1 MQDESKLVADS
12 PDPAAAQDS
21 VEGGSSRGAGED
33 TVALADPAEQL
44 AALSRERDL
53 LAGDKAALQ
62 DLLQRR
68 QAEFDNYRKRVERER
83 AEIVEYG
90 RMETALA
97 ILPVVDDFERAL
109 KVECADRDYARGM
122 ELIYQ
127 RLVDTL
133 KRMGLETID
142 TANQKFDP
150 NFHHA
155 VQRAESAG
163 HEEDAILE
171 EYQKGY
177 SFRGKLL
184 RPAMV
189 KVAVKPAESTV
200 SEV

>member
-21 VEGGSSRGAGED
+21 VEGGSSPDAGED

-90 RMETALA
+90 RMETSLA

-109 KVECADRDYARGM
+109 KVECADKDYARGM
-122 ELIYQ
+122 ELIYR

>member
-1 MQDESKLVADS
+1 MQDESKLVAGS
-12 PDPAAAQDS
+12 PDPAAAQGS
-21 VEGGSSRGAGED
+21 VEGGSSHDAGDD
-33 TVALADPAEQL
+33 TAALADPAEQL

-53 LAGDKAALQ
+53 LAGEKATLQ

-68 QAEFDNYRKRVERER
+68 QAEFENYRRRVERER

-109 KVECADRDYARGM
+109 KAECADKDYARGM

-155 VQRAESAG
+155 VQREESAG